1 MYSVPSEI
9 WIRVAGHYCKGPA
22 ARWLQSV
29 ERRVAT
35 MEWQDF
41 CSLLLDRFG
50 RDEHDVLIRQLLHIR
65 QTSTVAEYITQFAE
79 LIDQLAAY
87 ESPIDPRHY
96 TMKFIDGLRADI
108 RSIVLLQRPKD
119 LDTACL
125 LASLQEEV
133 TDPTRSKEVKKSSS
147 PYLVSAVRGA
157 HPLPPPP
164 MYDKNKTSVS
174 SSSENIPTTAKPH
187 QSESDKLAALKAYR
201 RAMDLCFKCGEK
213 WVHQHKFPPSVQ
225 LHVLQEL
232 WELFQL
238 NADESLQSE
247 QSELCMAISQ
257 AAVTGR
263 QTPKTL
269 KLLGSIQG
277 YQVTILVD

>member
-1 MYSVPSEI
+1 MSS
-9 WIRVAGHYCKGPA
+9 
-22 ARWLQSV
+22 L
-29 ERRVAT
+29 
-35 MEWQDF
+35 EWQDF

-133 TDPTRSKEVKKSSS
+133 TDPTRSKEVKKSSFS

-164 MYDKNKTSVS
+164 IYIWGGSLPPPCRQLEGRTCRPAGGRQAPSK
-174 SSSENIPTTAKPH
+174 
-187 QSESDKLAALKAYR
+187 
-201 RAMDLCFKCGEK
+201 DLCAK
-213 WVHQHKFPPSVQ
+213 
-225 LHVLQEL
+225 
-232 WELFQL
+232 
-238 NADESLQSE
+238 
-247 QSELCMAISQ
+247 
-257 AAVTGR
+257 
-263 QTPKTL
+263 
-269 KLLGSIQG
+269 
-277 YQVTILVD
+277 